1 MLREFHKPINNL
13 CGPFPCSQSILVIG
27 VGVGCDVAVG
37 EVVINGD
44 VGDSNLPLI
53 TWPCSIFRMYI
64 WLLRMWICLLLVPEV
79 IRDLRSFKSR
89 NSVRLSSG
97 DMNGLI
103 EI

>member
-1 MLREFHKPINNL
+1 M
-13 CGPFPCSQSILVIG
+13 
-27 VGVGCDVAVG
+27 GCDVAVG
-37 EVVINGD
+37 EVAINGD

-53 TWPCSIFRMYI
+53 TWPCRLRTYI
-64 WLLRMWICLLLVPEV
+64 RLLRMRICLLLVPEV

-89 NSVRLSSG
+89 DSVRLSSG

>member
-1 MLREFHKPINNL
+1 M
-13 CGPFPCSQSILVIG
+13 
-27 VGVGCDVAVG
+27 GCDVAVG
-37 EVVINGD
+37 EVAINGD

-53 TWPCSIFRMYI
+53 TWPCSIFRTYI
-64 WLLRMWICLLLVPEV
+64 RLLRMRICLLLVPEV

-89 NSVRLSSG
+89 DSVRLSSG